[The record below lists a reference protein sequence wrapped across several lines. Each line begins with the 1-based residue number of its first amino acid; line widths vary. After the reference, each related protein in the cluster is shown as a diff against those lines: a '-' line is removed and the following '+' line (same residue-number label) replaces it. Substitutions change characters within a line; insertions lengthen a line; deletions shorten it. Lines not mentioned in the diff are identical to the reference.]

1 MRSIPI
7 TKLRIA
13 FSVKVQDWWA
23 MVCSATIMWRLA
35 LAFVF
40 CHWSSTTDH
49 DHLMCTYHAETQ
61 KLNAPTLQATSPK
74 FFYLYYFGRF
84 YYFGCWLRIWRHFY
98 PVNNW
103 NQWRYH
109 FEIWCFTLCT
119 FCRAILC
126 RHINDKCNTS
136 FEVNIFMLKFDIYLG
151 LIFVISDWN
160 KKKTTFPAYSL
171 VWLILVNFTFVRPP
185 PGGKILLK
193 L

>member
-1 MRSIPI
+1 MP
-7 TKLRIA
+7 IA
-13 FSVKVQDWWA
+13 FFEKAQDWWA
-23 MVCSATIMWRLA
+23 MVCSETIMWRS
-35 LAFVF
+35 AFVF
-40 CHWSSTTDH
+40 CHWSWPFNMHIWCKDTK
-49 DHLMCTYHAETQ
+49 TYRT
-61 KLNAPTLQATSPK
+61 NIATSPE

-109 FEIWCFTLCT
+109 FQIWCFTLCT

-136 FEVNIFMLKFDIYLG
+136 FEVDIFMLKFDIYLG

-171 VWLILVNFTFVRPP
+171 VWLILVNFTSVRPP